1 MIIKNFSIFTLL
13 FMTMSSWAI
22 AEDDSYCDDTSPSGI
37 SVDIESKTLV
47 SVSRAFVF
55 VDDRMGIRNAV
66 IVAEEGAKNQM
77 IRWFSQEQY
86 TEREIVDSNAISGT
100 TTQLTDSSGKQTTN
114 SVTREMAQTI
124 SEFTRSTAADI
135 LQGVQKFEE
144 SYDAD
149 NLEVCVA
156 MATSPRSKE
165 MVNEVKDWMNTKKKS
180 SDDKSS
186 DDNDAD
192 MQNADTEET
201 AKPTSYHRKRKPI

>member
-1 MIIKNFSIFTLL
+1 MNIKRFFFTLS
-13 FMTMSSWAI
+13 FMAMSSWLI
-22 AEDDSYCDDTSPSGI
+22 AEDDSYCGDASPSGI

-47 SVSRAFVF
+47 SIFRSFVF

-77 IRWFSQEQY
+77 VRWFSQEQY
-86 TEREIVDSNAISGT
+86 TEREIVDSNTISGT

-135 LQGVQKFEE
+135 LQGVQKVEE

>member
-1 MIIKNFSIFTLL
+1 MIIKKFSLFTLL
-13 FMTMSSWAI
+13 FMTMSSWLI
-22 AEDDSYCDDTSPSGI
+22 AEDDIYCGDASPSGI

-47 SVSRAFVF
+47 SVFRSFVF

-66 IVAEEGAKNQM
+66 IVAEEGAKGQI
-77 IRWFSQEQY
+77 IRWFSQEGD
-86 TEREIVDSNAISGT
+86 TEREVVDSNVISGT

-124 SEFTRSTAADI
+124 SEFTRTTATDI
-135 LQGVQKFEE
+135 LEGLQKFEE

-149 NLEVCVA
+149 KLEVCVA

-180 SDDKSS
+180 SDNDSS
-186 DDNDAD
+186 DSDKQKAE
-192 MQNADTEET
+192 TEEP

>member
-1 MIIKNFSIFTLL
+1 MFFKNFSIFTLL

-22 AEDDSYCDDTSPSGI
+22 AEDDSYCVNTSPSGI

-47 SVSRAFVF
+47 SVFRTFVF

-66 IVAEEGAKNQM
+66 IVAEEGAKNQI

-86 TEREIVDSNAISGT
+86 TERKIVDSNAISGT

-135 LQGVQKFEE
+135 LQGVQKVEE

-149 NLEVCVA
+149 NLEICVA

-165 MVNEVKDWMNTKKKS
+165 MVNEVKDWMNTKN
-180 SDDKSS
+180 KSS
-186 DDNDAD
+186 DDNDSD
-192 MQNADTEET
+192 TQNTDTEEP
-201 AKPTSYHRKRKPI
+201 AKPTSYHRKRKPM